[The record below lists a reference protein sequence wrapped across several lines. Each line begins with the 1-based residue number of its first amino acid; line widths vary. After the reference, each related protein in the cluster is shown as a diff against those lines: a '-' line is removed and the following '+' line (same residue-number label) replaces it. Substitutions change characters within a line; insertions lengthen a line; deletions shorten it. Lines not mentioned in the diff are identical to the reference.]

1 MTAALDPLA
10 AFADRAAYRARLW
23 HVGGISLHDATDDLE
38 ADARRFK
45 LDVDAAQAVMA
56 AAFAPFRNK
65 PMSDIDLEDD
75 ALYEPDY
82 DSRERDDAEARKGNG
97 QAKQAEFPL
106 VRFDDIALDTAQ
118 CAYSVKGL
126 LPRRGLVVLW
136 SPPKCGKSFKATD
149 IGLNSTNAPSP
160 ISLTIRPEWAAI
172 TGSISS
178 RLKVFRRARVLASS
192 IPMRRE

>member
-136 SPPKCGKSFKATD
+136 GPPKCGKSFKATD
-149 IGLNSTNAPSP
+149 IGLHIALGWEYRGRRVQQATVIYIAPEGRYGFP
-160 ISLTIRPEWAAI
+160 
-172 TGSISS
+172 
-178 RLKVFRRARVLASS
+178 ARIEAFKQHHGVG
-192 IPMRRE
+192 R